1 VSESPVTN
9 MIDGYFVP
17 AFTFNLFAQDM
28 FTHWVQTI
36 MATIRSTGSKQLVDV
51 GQDEGGV
58 TDRLLNQFYG
68 AGGLSFTTNHTY
80 WRDDSLLWD
89 SIVAK
94 RPGIPNI
101 VGETGYQP
109 VWSPNGTWRYD
120 EITGYTLL
128 EEKWALGFAAGN
140 SGALQWDWAREVDF
154 GMKRSNGS
162 AKSWEPMMRDIGQ
175 FAEKAAPFAT
185 AIVPPQVAIV
195 LPQSL
200 QLSIFNAQALEAQQT
215 SVRALYEY
223 ARGEAYAVGEYQIDL
238 LGNPKLILLPSS
250 FVLTAGAW
258 EAILAKVNDG
268 ATLLVTGLFD
278 DDGHFRATNRQN
290 AVGLDYTRGLL
301 AFRENFLKWPEG
313 EAKLIFPG
321 DKTTYLNRAVL
332 PDGSSWAEKTVG
344 KGKILFAALPIEL
357 NDNLQA
363 VGDVYRYALKVAGV
377 SSVYSTTSQD
387 FGILI
392 CPTRFP
398 HATLYV
404 LTSESDRR
412 TDVSFRDEASG
423 KQFSGNLEPG
433 RAALLVVS
441 DDGSLAATYN
451 WQSH

>member
-175 FAEKAAPFAT
+175 FAEKAAP
-185 AIVPPQVAIV
+185 
-195 LPQSL
+195 L
-200 QLSIFNAQALEAQQT
+200 QLPLCHRKLPLCFLSRCSFPFSTPRRLRHSRLPFARFTNMPAGRPTRWANTRSIFSA
-215 SVRALYEY
+215 
-223 ARGEAYAVGEYQIDL
+223 I
-238 LGNPKLILLPSS
+238 PS
-250 FVLTAGAW
+250 
-258 EAILAKVNDG
+258 
-268 ATLLVTGLFD
+268 
-278 DDGHFRATNRQN
+278 
-290 AVGLDYTRGLL
+290 
-301 AFRENFLKWPEG
+301 
-313 EAKLIFPG
+313 
-321 DKTTYLNRAVL
+321 
-332 PDGSSWAEKTVG
+332 
-344 KGKILFAALPIEL
+344 
-357 NDNLQA
+357 
-363 VGDVYRYALKVAGV
+363 
-377 SSVYSTTSQD
+377 
-387 FGILI
+387 
-392 CPTRFP
+392 
-398 HATLYV
+398 
-404 LTSESDRR
+404 
-412 TDVSFRDEASG
+412 
-423 KQFSGNLEPG
+423 
-433 RAALLVVS
+433 
-441 DDGSLAATYN
+441 
-451 WQSH
+451 